1 MLQLHGWNAMVTKQG
16 CEAAAS
22 SHWFV
27 SSLARG
33 IMKQAYFAALDR
45 QQADS
50 VVPRGTGTFQASSQV
65 LPLVLKGEFRPCAA
79 SSGVTHEQLAAIVHL
94 AGFEPPSH
102 LNGIPPV
109 SLSLLQTP
117 AAGRFLSHGSVAPAT
132 NGTPTHSFTHV
143 LLDIPAT
150 LDPHQ
155 AIQTWGS
162 QQWQRSAADGLGQL
176 SDALIPPVSVE
187 LSDKRLTEFVSD
199 DKNRQLFH
207 FLLAAFLT
215 TPEDS
220 KIFLAAPSEAV
231 ALCIYGLTRALP
243 ANTQEA
249 LTFTTYAHRPLDVP
263 ARIIGT
269 VPSSDDQELPPSCH
283 DGAGVAINYFTG
295 TMTSIDM
302 DVPCVVFAVQLI
314 ASGNFA
320 PLDDFRVTWQRLGL
334 KDVRQIDLVY
344 RLGQGPDAISK
355 EEAITA
361 LQDPSLAS
369 WVAPRAEYQQLFL
382 NWAMDDVDFATTTF
396 PRVVTALRQ
405 KPEALAKIASTLHD
419 SGIKAV
425 KDGDITKTRC
435 ALEVL
440 LPMVSPASGQAIWG
454 ELLQTLSSPRD
465 LPWEMQSYLLPKI
478 TRLRPLSVGQTPDSD
493 IRRWLRIPT
502 DKINELLGMS
512 LSQGYQVATTLELL
526 HSDKEHLETIAS
538 ALASNSPL
546 ALTIIQQLL
555 NSSDGKSIAH
565 ELYALLVQKTPHA
578 SWLNDVIKLDPPV
591 SPTFLNYA
599 LGVALDLGKQAIDS
613 VNCIRQHGPALIE
626 RLGGQGNLDRLA
638 AQTLD
643 GQAGEL
649 LRDEPV
655 KNFFIALEGKAGI
668 SGPVQERL
676 AALLKVH
683 RYFEQPSVRP
693 DQLNA
698 MAKALLLEPR
708 LFGPAT
714 YHQLL
719 RSALSSMGTST
730 FQDELVGIL
739 LNWGPLFNGPSP
751 LYRDCLKYCQENKHF
766 WKTPE
771 QIQAFLAV
779 ALDGTPSEVL
789 NSQTEGLEAEAY
801 SLVENMVRR
810 GGKKA
815 WEEMNVRIAEWP
827 RPAKRQWQFLSQAI
841 MPSHGRGVSR
851 DFLFAL
857 IGAAITAAIFAGLR
871 WMGYL

>member
-1 MLQLHGWNAMVTKQG
+1 
-16 CEAAAS
+16 
-22 SHWFV
+22 
-27 SSLARG
+27 
-33 IMKQAYFAALDR
+33 MKQAYFAALDR

-50 VVPRGTGTFQASSQV
+50 VVPRGSGTFQASSQV
-65 LPLVLKGEFRPCAA
+65 LPLVLNGEIRPCAA
-79 SSGVTHEQLAAIVHL
+79 SSGVTHEQLAAIVPL
-94 AGFEPPSH
+94 AGFEPPAH
-102 LNGIPPV
+102 INGKAPV
-109 SLSLLQTP
+109 SLSLLQSST
-117 AAGRFLSHGSVAPAT
+117 AGRFLSHGTVAPAS

-150 LDPHQ
+150 LDAHQ

-187 LSDKRLTEFVSD
+187 LSDNRLMEFIKN
-199 DKNRQLFH
+199 DKNRQLFQ
-207 FLLAAFLT
+207 FLLAAYLT

-243 ANTQEA
+243 ANTQET
-249 LTFTTYAHRPLDVP
+249 LTFTTYAHRPLEVP
-263 ARIIGT
+263 ARIVGT
-269 VPSSDDQELPPSCH
+269 VPSSNDQELPPSCH

-320 PLDDFRVTWQRLGL
+320 PLDDFRSTWQRLGL
-334 KDVRQIDLVY
+334 KDVKQIDLVF

-355 EEAITA
+355 EEAISA

-405 KPEALAKIASTLHD
+405 KPEHLAKIASTLHD
-419 SGIKAV
+419 TGMKAV
-425 KDGDITKTRC
+425 SAGDIIKSRC

-454 ELLQTLSSPRD
+454 ELLQTLTSPHE
-465 LPWEMQSYLLPKI
+465 LSWEMQSYLLPKI
-478 TRLRPLSVGQTPDSD
+478 TRLRPLSVGQTPETD
-493 IRRWLRIPT
+493 IRRWLRIPSEKLS
-502 DKINELLGMS
+502 DLLSMS

-526 HSDKEHLETIAS
+526 QSDKGNLETVANT
-538 ALASNSPL
+538 LAGNSTL
-546 ALTIIQQLL
+546 ALTVIQQLL
-555 NSSDGKSIAH
+555 SNAEGKSFAH
-565 ELYALLVQKTPHA
+565 DLFALLVQKAPQT

-591 SPTFLNYA
+591 SSTFLNFA
-599 LGVALDLGKQAIDS
+599 LGVALDQGKQAIDPVS
-613 VNCIRQHGPALIE
+613 CIKQHGQALIE

-638 AQTLD
+638 ALALD

-649 LRDEPV
+649 LRDEPI
-655 KNFFIALEGKAGI
+655 KKFFFALEGKAGI

-683 RYFEQPSVRP
+683 RYLEQPSVRP

-698 MAKALLLEPR
+698 MAKALQLEPR
-708 LFGPAT
+708 LFGPST
-714 YHQLL
+714 YQQLL
-719 RSALSSMGTST
+719 RSALSSMSTTT
-730 FQDELVGIL
+730 FQDELVGLL
-739 LNWGPLFNGPSP
+739 LNWGPLFNGPSH
-751 LYRDCLKYCQENKHF
+751 LYRECLKHCQENKHF

-779 ALDGTPSEVL
+779 ALDGTPSDVL

-815 WEEMNVRIAEWP
+815 WEEMNIRIAEWP

-841 MPSHGRGVSR
+841 MPTNGRGVSR
-851 DFLFAL
+851 DVLFAL
-857 IGAAITAAIFAGLR
+857 IGAAVTAAIFATLR